1 MVYLYAGM
9 GVVMLTGIMAIFEMG
24 LSLTGQ
30 SLLPMPTDSYVG
42 SDEQRGDSYMMDSF
56 DPAENSNPIAS
67 DLKGLEICDALKVN
81 AYVKDYVGT
90 SSRTFLP
97 QGLDGAWGD
106 GCVMEFGAHQILVVP
121 NPFQSS
127 SGLGPYLVVSC
138 TIHDDTS
145 MICPFVA
152 SDP

>member
-30 SLLPMPTDSYVG
+30 SLLPMPADLYVG
-42 SDEQRGDSYMMDSF
+42 SDEQSDDSYVMDSF
-56 DPAENSNPIAS
+56 DPTKNSNPIAS
-67 DLKGLEICDALKVN
+67 GLKGLEICDALKVN

-90 SSRTFLP
+90 PSRTFLP
-97 QGLDGAWGD
+97 QGLDSAWDD
-106 GCVMEFGAHQILVVP
+106 GCVMEFGSHQILVVP
-121 NPFQSS
+121 NPSEDS
-127 SGLGPYLVVSC
+127 SGFGPYFIVSC

-145 MICPFVA
+145 LACPFLA